1 MKKTTEKTLALAM
14 AAVLCITTVAVPVDA
29 KVKKPKLSTKKM
41 ILNTG
46 EKKKLQIKNA
56 GKVKKVTWKS
66 KKTSVAFFDKEDEKI
81 GYDRGK
87 ETGKNDGYLSD
98 QIRKKDV

>member
-29 KVKKPKLSTKKM
+29 KVKKPKLSIKKM

-46 EKKKLQIKNA
+46 EKMLL
-56 GKVKKVTWKS
+56 
-66 KKTSVAFFDKEDEKI
+66 TS
-81 GYDRGK
+81 
-87 ETGKNDGYLSD
+87 
-98 QIRKKDV
+98 